1 MYKKVK
7 TAGKYF
13 SIFHS
18 KALKTFAQI
27 GIFRFENK
35 PSGNPGIWQSLVL
48 SCLVLLFQ
56 PERRPQQQQQ
66 KKMPLINSSFSTKFP
81 PQMGKNSPI
90 SCIPHCVL

>member
-48 SCLVLLFQ
+48 SCFFNRK
-56 PERRPQQQQQ
+56 EDRSSSSR
-66 KKMPLINSSFSTKFP
+66 KKCL
-81 PQMGKNSPI
+81 
-90 SCIPHCVL
+90 